1 MMKALNKR
9 FPWEL
14 DWNLLRTFMVI
25 VEQQGITNAADHL
38 GLKQPTVSNALRR
51 LETRMD
57 LRLIE
62 RTPGSFKVTQQGEL
76 LYQECAEVF
85 RAISLLPELIEN
97 TGNELT
103 GHISIAMASHVI
115 ADFFDHTLAAFS
127 REHPKITLS
136 ISIME
141 SKEVLKNLLQKKF
154 SFGICLVD
162 QKDSRLDYHPMF
174 RETFALYCGPDHR
187 FFQRNTIKLQELE
200 GEPSVSFQTDHQ
212 QDVLRS
218 VRELRVKARLSP
230 HLRGVSSSLQEVRRM
245 IITGFGIGPL
255 PIHIARKDV
264 EAGLLWQLPPYKN
277 LPEVDVHFVHKLKG
291 NKNPAEKALIDH
303 FIKTIKATPLQE
315 RTYL

>member
-25 VEQQGITNAADHL
+25 VEQHGITNAADHL

-76 LYQECAEVF
+76 LYQECVEVF
-85 RAISLLPELIEN
+85 RAISLLPDLIEN

-115 ADFFDHTLAAFS
+115 AEFFDQTLAAFS

-141 SKEVLKNLLQKKF
+141 SKEVLKNVLQKKF

-174 RETFALYCGPDHR
+174 RETFALYCGPEHR
-187 FFQRNTIKLQELE
+187 FFKRDNIKLQELE

-255 PIHIARKDV
+255 PVHIARKDV